1 MMKLEEIRDSGKLGL
16 ITGYKPNRISLYIML
31 LVAGRSET
39 LMELLY
45 NDMEKYKID
54 AITQEDINL

>member
-31 LVAGRSET
+31 LVTGRSET

-54 AITQEDINL
+54 AITQDDINL